1 MLHHI
6 ECKRNPLFM
15 NQNNILS
22 EKESEYKVYYPF
34 SFLISL
40 LFRIAFHN
48 PFCLSLSLFQ
58 RLILCSVMETKKTW
72 EKLPSLTPHPWPSHC
87 LSTEISNLASPRR
100 SGIIYNVCCRPCY
113 LQTYGYNTPSMDAS
127 LRYLLVVQRLR
138 SSGCRR

>member
-72 EKLPSLTPHPWPSHC
+72 ENLPSLTPLSRPSHC
-87 LSTEISNLASPRR
+87 LCTRISNSASPRR
-100 SGIIYNVCCRPCY
+100 WVLYIMYGCRSY
-113 LQTYGYNTPSMDAS
+113 DLQAYGYNTPHVDAS
-127 LRYLLVVQRLR
+127 LRYLLVHNQSCEV
-138 SSGCRR
+138 